1 MQRTRASMFAS
12 SAPCRRSNRIVLRMD
27 AVDRK
32 ILAELQ
38 LNGRLTLT
46 ELADRVRLSLSP
58 CQRRLRRLEGDGTI
72 RGYKALIDPAAV
84 GLGFE
89 VLVHVT
95 MDREDA
101 ATIAQFEEKLAKVA
115 AVRSAERLF
124 GDPDYLLRVVT
135 ADLAAYQVFRDEQL
149 ATLPGVH
156 RLSSTIVMK
165 RVVEERPL
173 PL

>member
-1 MQRTRASMFAS
+1 
-12 SAPCRRSNRIVLRMD
+12 V
-27 AVDRK
+27 
-32 ILAELQ
+32 
-38 LNGRLTLT
+38 
-46 ELADRVRLSLSP
+46 
-58 CQRRLRRLEGDGTI
+58 
-72 RGYKALIDPAAV
+72 IDPAAV

-101 ATIAQFEEKLAKVA
+101 AAVAKFEEELARVA

-135 ADLAAYQVFRDEQL
+135 ADLAAYQVLGDEQL

-156 RLSSTIVMK
+156 RLSATIVMK
-165 RVVEERPL
+165 RVVDERPL

>member
-1 MQRTRASMFAS
+1 
-12 SAPCRRSNRIVLRMD
+12 MD
-27 AVDRK
+27 PVDRK

-38 LNGRLTLT
+38 VNGRLTLT
-46 ELADRVRLSLSP
+46 ELADRVRLSLSS
-58 CQRRLRRLEGDGTI
+58 CQRRLRRLEGEGTI
-72 RGYKALIDPAAV
+72 RGYRALIDPAAV
-84 GLGFE
+84 DLGFE

-101 ATIAQFEEKLAKVA
+101 ATITKFEEQLGKVA

-135 ADLAAYQVFRDEQL
+135 ADLAAYQVLRDEEL

-165 RVVEERPL
+165 RVVEERAL

>member
-1 MQRTRASMFAS
+1 MISL
-12 SAPCRRSNRIVLRMD
+12 VD

-58 CQRRLRRLEGDGTI
+58 CQRRLRRLETEGTI
-72 RGYKALIDPAAV
+72 RGYRALIDPAAV

-101 ATIAQFEEKLAKVA
+101 ATIAQFEEELSKVA
-115 AVRSAERLF
+115 AVISAERLF

-135 ADLAAYQVFRDEQL
+135 ADLTAYQILRDEQL

-165 RVVEERPL
+165 QVVEERPL